1 VDGRNK
7 KRKGDTEMNI
17 PYVFANGL
25 VLGAILMAFI
35 IFMGRK

>member
-1 VDGRNK
+1 
-7 KRKGDTEMNI
+7 MNI

-25 VLGAILMAFI
+25 ALGAILMAFI

>member
-1 VDGRNK
+1 MERGDQ
-7 KRKGDTEMNI
+7 KGKGGDRMNI